1 MRKKVE
7 NCPPEMMEKRAQ
19 NKNKRPQQHDA
30 HVPNKKLCRLF
41 DSSHLVVYGETA
53 ESIERHSE
61 WLQLNAAFAEESDL
75 RPRLLATAEK
85 RHEHLRS
92 LTISE
97 VLFPFLASEALLLLE
112 FDVLFKKNIA
122 DDFSRSCQQLC
133 NAVLQYA
140 EDAEVAAFT
149 RVAGVYVCVI
159 CEAVASKVWPLSCF
173 HIVWD
178 FCRNS
183 LIGNLTESV
192 LSDGEALD
200 ETVLSR
206 HCAVCPADSAP
217 FKLDNLYIEPGDL
230 SFLECEP
237 VLCLHADSGCRFVG
251 QLRYLEYHY
260 YNDCP
265 FVPRIGYRSEDI

>member
-1 MRKKVE
+1 M
-7 NCPPEMMEKRAQ
+7 
-19 NKNKRPQQHDA
+19 
-30 HVPNKKLCRLF
+30 
-41 DSSHLVVYGETA
+41 
-53 ESIERHSE
+53 
-61 WLQLNAAFAEESDL
+61 NASGA
-75 RPRLLATAEK
+75 
-85 RHEHLRS
+85 LRS
-92 LTISE
+92 LESFLPRRGYTYMLRGFNS
-97 VLFPFLASEALLLLE
+97 PFLERRVVTFVS
-112 FDVLFKKNIA
+112 VLK
-122 DDFSRSCQQLC
+122 S
-133 NAVLQYA
+133 Y
-140 EDAEVAAFT
+140 
-149 RVAGVYVCVI
+149 YVCVI
-159 CEAVASKVWPLSCF
+159 CEAVAAKVWPLSCF
-173 HIVWD
+173 HIVCD

-230 SFLECEP
+230 SFLECEL